1 MSGNQV
7 LLVEDEPT
15 SADALAILLR
25 MHGFEVRVA
34 GDAREAMALIEESRP
49 NLVLSDIMMPGMS
62 GIELM
67 DTLRGDPHYQD
78 LPVVLMSSAYGAL
91 NEARERASAV
101 LTKPLDFRRLVPL
114 LWAMLRE
121 PEGNGAPRA

>member
-1 MSGNQV
+1 MSGHYV

-34 GDAREAMALIEESRP
+34 GDAREAMALIEEQRP
-49 NLVLSDIMMPGMS
+49 NVVLSDIMMPGMS
-62 GIELM
+62 GVELL
-67 DTLRGDPHYQD
+67 DALHGDPEYRD

-91 NEARERASAV
+91 AEARDRAAAV
-101 LTKPLDFRRLVPL
+101 LSKPLDFHRLVPL
-114 LWAMLRE
+114 LRSVLGEAVA
-121 PEGNGAPRA
+121 NGSPG

>member
-1 MSGNQV
+1 LSGYHL

-34 GDAREAMALIEESRP
+34 GDAREAMVLIEERRP

-67 DTLRGDPHYQD
+67 DALRDDPDYRD

-91 NEARERASAV
+91 DAARGRAAAI
-101 LTKPLDFRRLVPL
+101 LPKPLDFRRLVPL
-114 LWAMLRE
+114 LRSMLGE
-121 PEGNGAPRA
+121 AGVHGAPGR

>member
-1 MSGNQV
+1 MSRNHV

-34 GDAREAMALIEESRP
+34 GDAREAMSLIEQERP

-62 GIELM
+62 GIELL
-67 DTLRGDPHYQD
+67 DTLRGDPAYQD

-91 NEARERASAV
+91 AEARDRASAV
-101 LTKPLDFRRLVPL
+101 LNKPLDFHRLVPL
-114 LWAMLRE
+114 LWSVLGE
-121 PEGNGAPRA
+121 PGGNGVSPG